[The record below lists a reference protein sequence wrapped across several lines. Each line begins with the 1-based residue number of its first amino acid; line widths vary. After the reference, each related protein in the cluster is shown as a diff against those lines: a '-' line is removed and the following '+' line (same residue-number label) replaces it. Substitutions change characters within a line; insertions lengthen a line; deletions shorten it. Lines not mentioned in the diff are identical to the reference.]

1 MRHEHTRHEAELHG
15 LTGHGISPRDHRLR
29 GNDRRA
35 GGQNDQREAQRFR
48 RAYAQVLGRPA
59 PEDPRISDLGATGVF
74 DSRFVDRLVNPAAAT
89 PMRR

>member
-1 MRHEHTRHEAELHG
+1 MV
-15 LTGHGISPRDHRLR
+15 
-29 GNDRRA
+29 
-35 GGQNDQREAQRFR
+35 AQRFR